1 MLRTPT
7 HGFTF
12 GLALSLAAGGATFAL
27 PAMAADSFTLKDKP
41 KIAMLYFGPKNDGGW
56 TQAFDE
62 ARAKVE
68 KEIGQKIQFVE
79 NVPEDASAIKPAAE
93 KFIQRGAN
101 IVIGTA
107 FGYSDS
113 FKDLAAKY
121 PGVAFLNGSGTTN
134 GSNLE
139 SFYGRTYESQY
150 LCGMAAGAAS
160 KTGKLGFVA
169 ANPFGVVN
177 WTINAFALGAQKM
190 NPNATVNVIYTGAW
204 NDPVKERAAAAALID
219 QGADVIM
226 QHTDSPAAMQIASER
241 GKLAFGQD
249 SEMIKFGPKTQL
261 TSILDTWGPYYIERV
276 KAELAGTWK
285 SEDTWGGLDS
295 HMFAMAPYTNM
306 PDDVKKLAEDAEAK
320 IKSGELKPFT
330 GPLKKQDGSEW
341 LAAGAT
347 SDDGTL
353 LGMNFYVEGVD
364 DQLPK

>member
-7 HGFTF
+7 HGFAF
-12 GLALSLAAGGATFAL
+12 GLASALAAGGALFTL
-27 PAMAADSFTLKDKP
+27 PAVAADGFTLKDKP

-62 ARAKVE
+62 ARVKIE

-160 KTGKLGFVA
+160 KLS
-169 ANPFGVVN
+169 
-177 WTINAFALGAQKM
+177 
-190 NPNATVNVIYTGAW
+190 
-204 NDPVKERAAAAALID
+204 LIH
-219 QGADVIM
+219 I
-226 QHTDSPAAMQIASER
+226 
-241 GKLAFGQD
+241 
-249 SEMIKFGPKTQL
+249 
-261 TSILDTWGPYYIERV
+261 
-276 KAELAGTWK
+276 
-285 SEDTWGGLDS
+285 
-295 HMFAMAPYTNM
+295 
-306 PDDVKKLAEDAEAK
+306 
-320 IKSGELKPFT
+320 
-330 GPLKKQDGSEW
+330 
-341 LAAGAT
+341 
-347 SDDGTL
+347 
-353 LGMNFYVEGVD
+353 
-364 DQLPK
+364 

>member
-1 MLRTPT
+1 MLRSKSIPCAVAALVA
-7 HGFTF
+7 GAA
-12 GLALSLAAGGATFAL
+12 LAGPALADG
-27 PAMAADSFTLKDKP
+27 FTLKGKP

-62 ARAKVE
+62 ARIKVE
-68 KEIGQKIQFVE
+68 KETGEKIQFVE

-101 IVIGTA
+101 IIIGTA

-113 FKDLAAKY
+113 FKELAAKY
-121 PGVAFLNGSGTTN
+121 PDVAFLNGSGTSN
-134 GSNLE
+134 GANLE

-219 QGADVIM
+219 QGADVIG
-226 QHTDSPAAMQIASER
+226 QHVDSPTPQIVAQER
-241 GKLAFGQD
+241 GVYGTGHHRDLRQFAPKATLCSSVWVWDKFLTPELKKIMAGNWKPAPYGAFIPMSAGGTD
-249 SEMIKFGPKTQL
+249 IAGFGPGVPKDKAAAIGAEREALLKGKQIYAGPL
-261 TSILDTWGPYYIERV
+261 LDREGKERV
-276 KAELAGTWK
+276 AKGAVLSDADLWK
-285 SEDTWGGLDS
+285 MDW
-295 HMFAMAPYTNM
+295 F
-306 PDDVKKLAEDAEAK
+306 VK
-320 IKSGELKPFT
+320 
-330 GPLKKQDGSEW
+330 
-341 LAAGAT
+341 
-347 SDDGTL
+347 
-353 LGMNFYVEGVD
+353 GVVT
-364 DQLPK
+364 QK